1 MNALRRSRSIGR
13 YLAVWLLLWFVAM
26 SARPVL
32 PLSGAQSAC
41 LVAPAE
47 SGAEHAEHEGH
58 EGHEDGHAQACSDT
72 QEADGDGGHGGHAA
86 GSPQH
91 CPLCMHAAAP
101 PPPHVAYDSGS
112 VAPADPGAT
121 LSRVP
126 LRVRATLPPPARAPP
141 LLS

>member
-1 MNALRRSRSIGR
+1 MHALRRSRSIGR
-13 YLAVWLLLWFVAM
+13 YFAVWLLLWFVAM
-26 SARPVL
+26 AARPVL
-32 PLSGAQSAC
+32 PLSGAHSAC
-41 LVAPAE
+41 LAAPAE
-47 SGAEHAEHEGH
+47 SGAEHAGH
-58 EGHEDGHAQACSDT
+58 EGHEDGHAQACSDA
-72 QEADGDGGHGGHAA
+72 QEADGDSGHGDHAA

-112 VAPADPGAT
+112 VAPADPGAAF
-121 LSRVP
+121 LRVP